1 MSKRLP
7 VIFHNLHGY
16 NSHLIFIELGKF
28 DVKIDVIPNIMETY
42 MAFILNK
49 NIVFIDSMQFI
60 NSLLNTLGKKLNDID
75 LKHLVSK
82 FGVEKLEL

>member
-7 VIFHNLHGY
+7 VIFHNLRGY

-42 MAFILNK
+42 M
-49 NIVFIDSMQFI
+49 
-60 NSLLNTLGKKLNDID
+60 LL
-75 LKHLVSK
+75 
-82 FGVEKLEL
+82 F

>member
-1 MSKRLP
+1 MSRRLP
-7 VIFHNLHGY
+7 VKL